1 MERLKKPDTT
11 LFLEVHTIDFT
22 WNSTELE
29 AVYLLINTMVSMKE
43 GSSVKHIARA
53 GITKP

>member
-11 LFLEVHTIDFT
+11 LFLVAHTIDFT
-22 WNSTELE
+22 CNSTELE
-29 AVYLLINTMVSMKE
+29 AVYFHITTMVNMKE
-43 GSSVKHIARA
+43 GSSIKHIARA